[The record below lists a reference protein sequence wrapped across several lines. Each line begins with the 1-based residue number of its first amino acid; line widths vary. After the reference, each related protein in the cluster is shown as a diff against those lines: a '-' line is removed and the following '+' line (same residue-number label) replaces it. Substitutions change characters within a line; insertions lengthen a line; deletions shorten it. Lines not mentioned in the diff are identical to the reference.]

1 LLLFAA
7 VCFPQSH
14 YRHSRAQLERAEE
27 AAQVPDEEL
36 LQRPV
41 FEVLVDRA
49 GLNQKTEANSQ
60 LTSARF
66 YERHQQALRDRKR
79 CLYSTLVVAQANAA
93 RAACVAAAAERE
105 AAAAAAAAEAVAEN
119 EEEPEELQ
127 QQEQPPEQGA
137 DGMDTDVGD
146 QAPASAQEV
155 AAAAAAAAEAA
166 AAAASAAAAD
176 VPQTSVQQVAYG
188 RVGVLYASW
197 TKWPQVGHYNWN
209 LRTIATSE
217 QQQAAGV
224 WPK

>member
-1 LLLFAA
+1 MQQQHQHQGQQIAGYCACESPVVLLLLFAA

-14 YRHSRAQLERAEE
+14 YRHYRALLERAEE

-105 AAAAAAAAEAVAEN
+105 AAAAAAAAEAVAATHRL
-119 EEEPEELQ
+119 PQHLIASSHVLLTRLT
-127 QQEQPPEQGA
+127 QPPSLLSSRCCTACSLQLLPT
-137 DGMDTDVGD
+137 GMLMH
-146 QAPASAQEV
+146 QA
-155 AAAAAAAAEAA
+155 
-166 AAAASAAAAD
+166 
-176 VPQTSVQQVAYG
+176 
-188 RVGVLYASW
+188 L
-197 TKWPQVGHYNWN
+197 
-209 LRTIATSE
+209 
-217 QQQAAGV
+217 
-224 WPK
+224 